1 MREPKEDCVSPRA
14 LRLLPDAL
22 LASTDRHPAK
32 TIVIADG
39 AAHPYEALVDA
50 ASRLARALQDNG
62 VRRGDRVAVYLEN
75 SWDAVVAI
83 YGTMLAGAVLTVINP
98 QTKTEK
104 LAYMLADSEARAL
117 VTEKPLAATFLAAL
131 ADAPNVECVVCAGGR
146 PGGDQD
152 AAAPPRYGLLELSD
166 VLAGTDPSPARP
178 GVIPIDLAA
187 LIYTSGS
194 TGNPKGVML
203 THQNMVFAAGSI
215 AEYLRLD
222 ASDRIVNVLPFAF
235 DYGLYQLLMT
245 TLLGA
250 TLVVERSFVYPVPVL
265 RRVIEHEVTVFPIV
279 PTIGATLLSL
289 NRSGGWTFPTIR
301 RVTNTAA
308 ALPGEFI
315 PRLATVFPN
324 ALIFAMYGLTECK
337 RVAYLEPEKVQ
348 QKPTSVGKAIPG
360 TEVFL
365 LSPDGEPVAP
375 GETGVLHVRGPHVM
389 VGYWKQPELTAA
401 MLKPG
406 RMPGERVLCT
416 HDFFTMDADGDLYFV
431 GRSDDI
437 IKTRGEKVS
446 PVEVENALHR
456 IPGVREAAVIGVP
469 DELLGEAIRAF
480 VVLDDGA
487 ALSEQYLKRECM
499 QRLESFMVPRD
510 IVFVN
515 ELPKTTTAKVSKRLL
530 REFAFSAVPEPSTS
544 GD

>member
-1 MREPKEDCVSPRA
+1 MRPRA
-14 LRLLPDAL
+14 QRLLHDAL
-22 LASTDRHPAK
+22 LASAEAHPAK
-32 TIVIADG
+32 VAVIADG
-39 AAHPYEALVDA
+39 TSWAYETLLGSALH
-50 ASRLARALQDNG
+50 LAGALQENG
-62 VRRGDRVAVYLEN
+62 VRRGDRVALYLEN
-75 SWDAVVAI
+75 SWAAVVAI
-83 YGTMLAGAVLTVINP
+83 YGTLLAGGVLTVINP
-98 QTKTEK
+98 QTKAEK
-104 LAYMLADSEARAL
+104 LAYMLADSEASAL
-117 VTEKPLAATFLAAL
+117 VTDGSLAPVFLPAL
-131 ADAPNVECVVCAGGR
+131 ADAPSVRCVICTDSVPEDDIAASRDRGRTFLRFDDALAGG
-146 PGGDQD
+146 
-152 AAAPPRYGLLELSD
+152 ELKP
-166 VLAGTDPSPARP
+166 VTR

-194 TGNPKGVML
+194 TGHPKGVML

-222 ASDRIVNVLPFAF
+222 ATDRIVNVLPLAF

-245 TLLGA
+245 VLVGA
-250 TLVVERSFVYPVPVL
+250 TVIVERSLVYPVPVL
-265 RRVIEHEVTVFPIV
+265 KRVIEHEATVFPIV

-289 NRSGGWTFPTIR
+289 NRSGGWTFPGVR

-308 ALPGEFI
+308 ALPAEFI

-337 RVAYLEPEKVQ
+337 RVAYLEPERVFE
-348 QKPTSVGKAIPG
+348 KPTSVGKAIPG

-365 LSPDGEPVAP
+365 LSPDGAPVPA

-389 VGYWKQPELTAA
+389 VGYWKQPELTAT

-406 RMPGERVLCT
+406 RFPGERVLCT

-446 PVEVENALHR
+446 PVEVENVLHR
-456 IPGVREAAVIGVP
+456 IEGVREAAVIGVP

-480 VVLDDGA
+480 VVLDEGA
-487 ALSEQYLKRECM
+487 SITEQQVKRECM
-499 QRLESFMVPRD
+499 ARLEGFMVPRD
-510 IVFVN
+510 VVFVR
-515 ELPKTTTAKVSKRLL
+515 ELPKTTTAKVSRRLL
-530 REFAFSAVPEPSTS
+530 RDFGAEHAVAEST

>member
-1 MREPKEDCVSPRA
+1 MSPRA
-14 LRLLPDAL
+14 QRLLPDAL
-22 LASTDRHPAK
+22 LASADRHPAK
-32 TIVIADG
+32 PVVVADG
-39 AAHPYEALVDA
+39 ASQSYEALVDA
-50 ASRLARALQDNG
+50 AQRLARALQDNG

-75 SWDAVVAI
+75 SWQAVVAI
-83 YGTMLAGAVLTVINP
+83 YGVMLAGAVLTVINP
-98 QTKTEK
+98 QTKAEK
-104 LAYMLADSEARAL
+104 LAYMLADSEATAL
-117 VTEKPLAATFLAAL
+117 VTEKAL
-131 ADAPNVECVVCAGGR
+131 GPVWAEAL
-146 PGGDQD
+146 
-152 AAAPPRYGLLELSD
+152 AAAPDVRCVISSGLPDADVRGPSIRDSGMVELSD
-166 VLAGTDPSPARP
+166 LLASTDPRPSAR

-215 AEYLRLD
+215 SEYLRLD

-245 TLLGA
+245 SLLGA

-289 NRSGGWTFPTIR
+289 NRSGGWTFPAVR

-308 ALPGEFI
+308 ALPAEFI
-315 PRLATVFPN
+315 PRLASVFPN

-337 RVAYLEPEKVQ
+337 RVAYLEPEKVR

-360 TEVFL
+360 TEVLL
-365 LSPDGEPVAP
+365 LSPDGEPVPA

-389 VGYWKQPELTAA
+389 AGYWKQPELTAA

-406 RMPGERVLCT
+406 RLPGERVLCT

-446 PVEVENALHR
+446 PVEVENVLHR
-456 IPGVREAAVIGVP
+456 IAGVREAAVIGIP

-487 ALSEQYLKRECM
+487 SLSEQQVKRECM
-499 QRLESFMVPRD
+499 SRLESFMVPRD
-510 IVFVN
+510 VVFVS
-515 ELPKTTTAKVSKRLL
+515 ELPKTTTAKVSRRLL
-530 REFAFSAVPEPSTS
+530 RDLAVAPPAGSAA
-544 GD
+544 GA